1 MGRDKQHENLKGFL
15 LNRNYPLKMIESAI
29 NRAKNVERSSLLK
42 PVERD
47 TTNRRPVFVAT
58 WDPRL
63 PSLSP
68 ILQKHWRSMT
78 FMDPYLE
85 EVFPEPPLVAYKRQ
99 KSIKDFLIRAKVP
112 NKQDTRPQ

>member
-78 FMDPYLE
+78 LMDPHLK
-85 EVFPEPPLVAYKRQ
+85 EVFPEPPIVAH
-99 KSIKDFLIRAKVP
+99 KSTKNLKDCLIRAKVP
-112 NKQDTRPQ
+112 EQTNQRPQ